1 MLFLIPAL
9 VPVTSTEKEQELE
22 AGKFNAVMPII
33 LVPGSA
39 IISASQLPTRLL
51 ALATTRPAGKVS
63 LAAIF
68 INITLAFGLVNR
80 KVRVVVPFSG
90 MLAVPNP
97 LAMVGGTGGGVT
109 VKLAVL
115 LVAPGPL
122 SLEVIGPVVLLSVP
136 KSLGAFTFTVMKQ
149 APWARFSDAWF
160 FDWPGSKAGSAGAS
174 VPPIKLMEEEPGVAV
189 TVPPQS
195 LLSSLGDAITRPT
208 GKLSANA
215 IPVSVKFA
223 FGSLFGLLMVKLN
236 KVVPFVVTLS
246 VRRSLL
252 IVGGKPTPKVA
263 DAELPMPPLV
273 ELTVPVL
280 LRYEPTTELVT
291 FTLTVQKLLIG
302 IAPPVRETL
311 PEPTAAVA
319 VPPQVLVRPLG
330 LATTRFAGKLSVNA

>member
-1 MLFLIPAL
+1 MLFLVPAL
-9 VPVTSTEKEQELE
+9 IPVTSTEKEQELE
-22 AGKFNAVMPII
+22 AGKFNAVMPIT
-33 LVPGSA
+33 LLPGPA
-39 IISASQLPTRLL
+39 LISASQVLVRLL
-51 ALATTRPAGKVS
+51 AFATTRPAGTMS
-63 LAAIF
+63 LAEMF
-68 INITLAFGLVNR
+68 INITLAFGLVNI

-90 MLAVPNP
+90 MLAAPNP
-97 LAMVGGTGGGVT
+97 LAMVGGTGGAVT

-136 KSLGAFTFTVMKQ
+136 NSLGAFTFTVMKQ
-149 APWARFSDAWF
+149 APWAGFSDASF
-160 FDWPGSKAGSAGAS
+160 LDWPASKAGSAGAS
-174 VPPIKLMEEEPGVAV
+174 VPPIKLREDDPGVAV

-195 LLSSLGDAITRPT
+195 LLSSLGDAITRPA

-215 IPVSVKFA
+215 IPVSVTFV
-223 FGSLFGLLMVKLN
+223 FGSLFGLLTVKLN
-236 KVVPFVVTLS
+236 KVVPFGDTLS
-246 VRRSLL
+246 GRKSLL
-252 IVGGKPTPKVA
+252 TVGGKATPQVA

-273 ELTVPVL
+273 EITAPVL